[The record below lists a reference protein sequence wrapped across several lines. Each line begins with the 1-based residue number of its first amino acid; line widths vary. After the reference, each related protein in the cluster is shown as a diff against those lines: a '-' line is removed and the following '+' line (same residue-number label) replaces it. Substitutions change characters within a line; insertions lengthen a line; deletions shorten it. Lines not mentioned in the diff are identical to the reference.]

1 MTAAAQAGA
10 LSRVDLNWLAFNWQA
25 AHRIVRRLQA
35 RIVKATQEKRWGQV
49 QALQHL
55 LTHSLSGKTIAV
67 KQVTENSGKRTS
79 GVDHVVWNTPAKKEA
94 AVHDLKQRGYQPLPL
109 RRLYIPKSNGKMR
122 PLGIP
127 TMKDRA
133 MQALYL
139 LALDPVAESTADLNS
154 YWFRKER
161 STADAIAQ
169 CFIALGKTQSPQWIL
184 EGDIKACFDQISHD
198 WMLAHI
204 PMDRAIL
211 RKWSNCGAV
220 GPSCLE
226 QLWSSWTF
234 PKASAPLLFQ
244 Q

>member
-1 MTAAAQAGA
+1 
-10 LSRVDLNWLAFNWQA
+10 LNWLAINWQS
-25 AHRIVRRLQA
+25 AHHTVRRLQA
-35 RIVKATQEKRWGQV
+35 RIVKATQESRWGKV
-49 QALQHL
+49 RALQHL
-55 LTHSLSGKTIAV
+55 LTHSLSGKLLAV

-154 YWFRKER
+154 YGFRKER

-211 RKWSNCGAV
+211 RKWLKAGFIDENTLHPKQYTAR
-220 GPSCLE
+220 
-226 QLWSSWTF
+226 F
-234 PKASAPLLFQ
+234 PRRPISLSMD
-244 Q
+244 